1 MWVFFIN
8 RVVCPPVVPRVQAEK
23 ELKDD
28 LEVKLAVSSLVCA
41 VSDKASTERLN
52 QRASEELKLEKKRI
66 MRATT
71 NEGKLKAELGKTNAT
86 VSSLQSDLGAATA
99 WRRGVD
105 ELESK
110 LMARIEELKATAEVR
125 KNTTKSTT
133 ALPIQRLRSSHRIWL
148 FFVSDERKRYVDMAA
163 VKKHRGQYQ
172 IAVYSYTVV

>member
-1 MWVFFIN
+1 MGVFIN
-8 RVVCPPVVPRVQAEK
+8 RVVCSPVVPLVQAEK